1 MKNIVLIGMMGCG
14 KTTVGQLLA
23 RQTGRKFLDTDEEI
37 EAREG
42 RSISDIF
49 ATDGEEFF
57 RDLEEKLCRELSAPR
72 GLVIACGG
80 GLPLRPKAIGPLR
93 EGGVT
98 VWLDRDPGETH
109 DSLDT
114 AGRPLAQAGRD
125 AFLERYAQRAP
136 IYRSCADH
144 IVRADSPEEAAEAIQ
159 KLSQICS

>member
-80 GLPLRPKAIGPLR
+80 GLPLRAKAIQPLR
-93 EGGVT
+93 AGGVT
-98 VWLDRDPGETH
+98 FWLDRDPGVTY

-144 IVRADSPEEAAEAIQ
+144 IVRADSPEAAAAAIH
-159 KLSQICS
+159 KLFQVCS